1 MTRAKEMLAF
11 TCKPISEIAKELDY
25 ANVQNFIRMFRQ
37 NTSMAPTEYRQ
48 KFDID
53 VQRQI

>member
-1 MTRAKEMLAF
+1 MLAF